1 VIENILAAKIK
12 ERSCFSLSIFLDVSP
27 HMTSRGKDVPIPLC
41 VTEYHDFR
49 LQKYASSRHAETVVL
64 EQAA

>member
-41 VTEYHDFR
+41 VTEYHAQ